1 MLAEAADIEQD
12 NNDLDRGTTSVA
24 PGTERTCALTRTLKP
39 VSELIRFVVGPAGE
53 AVPDIKRKLPGR
65 GIWID
70 ATRDGVEEAVKRNV
84 FSRGFKRD
92 VRAAKDLA
100 AQTERLLE
108 SAALDALAIAG
119 KGRQVV
125 TGFSKVEASLD
136 KAGVRALIHAA
147 DAAADGKR
155 KLDGVLHRNTPE
167 NTGEIAI
174 IDIFSGSQLDLALN
188 RPNVVHAALLAG
200 PGSDTFLARVA
211 RLARFRTGK
220 SPDAVSA
227 IAPTDG
233 ARDVNAP
240 MDGAQGKSL

>member
-1 MLAEAADIEQD
+1 MLAEVADIAQD
-12 NNDLDRGTTSVA
+12 NDLDRGATSVA
-24 PGTERTCALTRTLKP
+24 PGTERTCALSRKLKP

-70 ATRDGVEEAVKRNV
+70 GTRAAVEEAVKRNV
-84 FSRGFKRD
+84 FARGFKRD
-92 VRAAKDLA
+92 VKAARDLA
-100 AQTERLLE
+100 DQTERLLE
-108 SAALDALAIAG
+108 TAALDALAIAG
-119 KGRQVV
+119 KAGLV
-125 TGFSKVEASLD
+125 TAGFAKVEASLGHD
-136 KAGVRALIHAA
+136 GVRGLIHAS

-155 KLDGVLHRNTPE
+155 KLDGALHRNRDE
-167 NTGEIAI
+167 KHREIAI

-211 RLARFRTGK
+211 RLARFRTGN

-227 IAPTDG
+227 DAPTDG
-233 ARDVNAP
+233 ATDVNAP